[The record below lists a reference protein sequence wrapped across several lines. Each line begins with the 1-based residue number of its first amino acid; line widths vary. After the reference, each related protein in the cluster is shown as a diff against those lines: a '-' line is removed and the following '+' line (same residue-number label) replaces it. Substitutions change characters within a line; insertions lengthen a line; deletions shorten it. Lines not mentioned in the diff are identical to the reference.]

1 MFNLHKSGFL
11 GLPRQIVEL
20 RYVSS
25 TNFLIRSGNI
35 FVLIKLMVIA
45 KTLQKKNFT
54 TFKNLSH
61 LKTNYLDTVIEALLP
76 KLLIRLH
83 LDC

>member
-11 GLPRQIVEL
+11 GFPRRIVEL
-20 RYVSS
+20 RYASS

-45 KTLQKKNFT
+45 KTLQKKNLQ
-54 TFKNLSH
+54 LS
-61 LKTNYLDTVIEALLP
+61 KTCHI
-76 KLLIRLH
+76 
-83 LDC
+83 